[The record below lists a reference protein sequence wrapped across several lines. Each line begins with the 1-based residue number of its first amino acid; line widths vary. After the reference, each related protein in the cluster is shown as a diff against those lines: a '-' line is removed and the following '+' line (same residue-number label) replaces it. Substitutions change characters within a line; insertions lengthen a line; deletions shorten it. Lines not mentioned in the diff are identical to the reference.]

1 MNILAPVE
9 TVSFVCA
16 IALIDVAVC

>member
-16 IALIDVAVC
+16 IAPIDVAVC